1 MAKQYKVKLLRKEKI
16 ANNTWLFVFEKPE
29 EYIFIPGQ
37 YQTFILKLP
46 NGKIDWRDMTITSSP
61 SHNELWMVTK
71 VSENPSL
78 FKKALFALSIGETVD
93 LEGPNGGFIIRENK
107 RPHVFLAGGIGV
119 NVFHSMIR
127 SVVENKLSTPITLLA
142 SFSKKE
148 DIIFYEEL
156 KQLENEKIKVI
167 YTLTKEKNWDGEKGR
182 ITEKMIKK
190 YTKDITNPI
199 FMIAGSVEM
208 VDDIN
213 NMLLSMNIPMESIKI
228 DYFTGY

>member
-29 EYIFIPGQ
+29 EYLFIPGQ
-37 YQTFILKLP
+37 YQTFTLQLP
-46 NGKIDWRDMTITSSP
+46 NGKIDWRDMTITSPP

-78 FKKALFALSIGETVD
+78 FKQALFALSIGETVD

-119 NVFHSMIR
+119 NVFHSMIKN
-127 SVVENKLSTPITLLA
+127 VVENKLSTPITLLA

-167 YTLTKEKNWDGEKGR
+167 YTITKDDVWKGEKGR
-182 ITEKMIKK
+182 ITEEMIGKYVKDIKK
-190 YTKDITNPI
+190 SIYL
-199 FMIAGSVEM
+199 IAGGVEM

-213 NMLLSMNIPMESIKI
+213 YMLLSMDVPIENIKI